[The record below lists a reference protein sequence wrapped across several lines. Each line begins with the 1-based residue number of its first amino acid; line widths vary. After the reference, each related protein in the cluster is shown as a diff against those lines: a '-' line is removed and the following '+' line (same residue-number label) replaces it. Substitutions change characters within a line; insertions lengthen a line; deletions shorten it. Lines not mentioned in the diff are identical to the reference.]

1 MIYIFSCTIR
11 NTYYKCQF
19 ILRNNDKYT
28 TYYKETMKLSTISKG
43 IFLIASLSKVSS
55 LPIVQGEA
63 AVSKRDVPGD
73 TLKEWW
79 PYWNGVQEGSNAII
93 KDNCGNHYG
102 SQICLYLGDW
112 EQYTKDVI
120 DKSIGGWVR
129 IQFDTSFINGN
140 NWHRVLQIIAT
151 ALQEG
156 SNQGKY
162 IQITLRPQT
171 DQTLGT
177 DGENM
182 GTFESGI
189 TQLVK
194 SYKGF
199 KNLVIDTANE
209 ASVGGPVL
217 PVFVENNAKLIEVA
231 RNAGF
236 EGFLAIED
244 WGYSSGLIDTSDK
257 ASLFNDE
264 NALQQIKDAN
274 GGNTNNLIGSFHVYG
289 HSKDP
294 GMDKSMGDEINT
306 IKNAGFIPQIGEYGN
321 FNYKNKISYTPDA
334 VLYTQKYQGLMNY
347 YQGVTLSWN
356 DQYLNSE
363 GEIDATHN
371 YNHNNPNDPDTH
383 CYGYTS
389 GLQNCGQTVN
399 YN

>member
-1 MIYIFSCTIR
+1 
-11 NTYYKCQF
+11 
-19 ILRNNDKYT
+19 
-28 TYYKETMKLSTISKG
+28 MKLSTIFNG
-43 IFLIASLSKVSS
+43 IFLIVSLSTVCS
-55 LPIVQGEA
+55 LPVVQGDA
-63 AVSKRDVPGD
+63 TVSKRDVPGD
-73 TLKEWW
+73 SLKEWW
-79 PYWNGVQEGSNAII
+79 TYWNGVQEGSNAVIQY
-93 KDNCGNHYG
+93 KCGSHVG
-102 SQICLYLGDW
+102 SQICLHLGDW
-112 EQYTKDVI
+112 EQYTKDIV

-129 IQFDTSFINGN
+129 FQFSTSLINGD

-162 IQITLRPQT
+162 IQVTLRPQT

-189 TQLVK
+189 TQLVD
-194 SYKGF
+194 SFKGF

-209 ASVGGPVL
+209 ASKGDGVSPI
-217 PVFVENNAKLIEVA
+217 FVENNAKLIEAA

-264 NALQQIKDAN
+264 NALQQIKEAN
-274 GGNTNNLIGSFHVYG
+274 GGNTNNLIGSFHVYA
-289 HSKDP
+289 HSEEP
-294 GMDKSMGDEINT
+294 SMNEMMSDEINT

-321 FNYKNKISYTPDA
+321 FNYNKSYTPEA
-334 VLYTQKYQGLMNY
+334 VIYSQQYQGLMNY

-363 GEIDATHN
+363 GEIDTTEN
-371 YNHNNPNDPDTH
+371 NNHRDLLNPDTH
-383 CYGYTS
+383 CYGYAS
-389 GLQNCGQTVN
+389 GLQGCGQSVN

>member
-1 MIYIFSCTIR
+1 
-11 NTYYKCQF
+11 
-19 ILRNNDKYT
+19 
-28 TYYKETMKLSTISKG
+28 MKVSTISNG
-43 IFLIASLSKVSS
+43 IFLIASLSTVSS
-55 LPIVQGEA
+55 LPIVQGDA

-79 PYWNGVQEGSNAII
+79 PYWNGVQEGSNAVI
-93 KDNCGNHYG
+93 KDDCGDHVG
-102 SQICLYLGDW
+102 SQICLYQGDW
-112 EQYTKDVI
+112 EQYTKDVV

-129 IQFDTSFINGN
+129 IQFNTTLINGY

-162 IQITLRPQT
+162 IQVTLRPKG
-171 DQTLGT
+171 DDITLGT
-177 DGENM
+177 DGESM
-182 GTFESGI
+182 GTYESAI
-189 TQLVK
+189 ILLQLVD
-194 SYKGF
+194 SFKGF

-209 ASVGGPVL
+209 ASEGYGVS
-217 PVFVENNAKLIEVA
+217 PVFVENNVKLIEAA

-244 WGYSSGLIDTSDK
+244 WGYSSGLLQTSDK
-257 ASLFNDE
+257 VSLFNDE
-264 NALQQIKDAN
+264 SALLQIKEAN
-274 GGNTNNLIGSFHVYG
+274 GGNTKNLIGSFHVYA
-289 HSKDP
+289 HSKYSN
-294 GMDKSMGDEINT
+294 MDETMSDEINT

-321 FNYKNKISYTPDA
+321 FNYGSSYTPKA
-334 VLYTQKYQGLMNY
+334 VVYSQKYQGLMNY

-363 GEIDATHN
+363 GEIDTTEN
-371 YNHNNPNDPDTH
+371 NNHHDHSKPDTH

-389 GLQNCGQTVN
+389 GLHECGQSVN